1 MPALAAKLTF
11 TLPSVKSVLIP
22 IKSTIVGLIP
32 FLKETRV
39 LEFIGDDC
47 TYKMVLDSDKVLSL
61 DARPADAVNFKPI
74 PEIIKVYNNH
84 HVSST
89 IEKIT
94 DVAATYTKKA
104 IHMLSLL

>member
-1 MPALAAKLTF
+1 
-11 TLPSVKSVLIP
+11 
-22 IKSTIVGLIP
+22 
-32 FLKETRV
+32 
-39 LEFIGDDC
+39 
-47 TYKMVLDSDKVLSL
+47 MVLDSDKVLSL

-94 DVAATYTKKA
+94 DVATSSDVAVAATYTKKA